1 MPDVEHLEA
10 VVVDLIERKYAARE
24 GSAEHR
30 MAIRQLIGLRLS
42 REEAGPMMEDLDP
55 LGPGVGGGQAPP
67 VGDDPR
73 RARPGYARRAPLPAA
88 VPALG
93 QSCTA

>member
-1 MPDVEHLEA
+1 MTDLEQLEA
-10 VVVDLIERKYAARE
+10 VIVDLIERKYAARE

-55 LGPGVGGGQAPP
+55 LEWGATGSRDPGPG
-67 VGDDPR
+67 R
-73 RARPGYARRAPLPAA
+73 TAA
-88 VPALG
+88 
-93 QSCTA
+93 